1 MKLNPYNIK
10 WAVIVGPNGKA
21 IFEHAANKESLLE
34 KIKPAHG
41 SSVYIITD
49 KQFGM
54 IQNSYNGKTPN
65 IENPLTHQLVV
76 NQNHG
81 IISVIPMT
89 EKQFLN
95 PIQY

>member
-1 MKLNPYNIK
+1 
-10 WAVIVGPNGKA
+10 
-21 IFEHAANKESLLE
+21 
-34 KIKPAHG
+34 
-41 SSVYIITD
+41 
-49 KQFGM
+49 M